1 MAAKK
6 TRVKKASIDKKAAP
20 RVAATTNTPA
30 RNFDRSLWRRMNGQ
44 EGAFQGLQVWHPMD
58 PYSGLQRKEFR
69 SAMTNPYVYRA
80 SRIHTTFT
88 TGQGYTTEIVPRQEE
103 DVPEEQLNDW
113 QRTQTYHVPYFDK
126 EMTAEQIKDKVDI
139 LSDCVQ
145 DQVDK
150 ICNDIDDLF
159 IELEN
164 NFTLSSDT
172 TFTFP

>member
-6 TRVKKASIDKKAAP
+6 SRVKKANVEKKAAP
-20 RVAATTNTPA
+20 KVASTSNAPA

-44 EGAFQGLQVWHPMD
+44 DGTFQGLQVWHPMD

-103 DVPEEQLNDW
+103 DVPEDQLNDW
-113 QRTQTYHVPYFDK
+113 QFLPSFYHFLTVCNNFSYVIISKLIRFHGV
-126 EMTAEQIKDKVDI
+126 TN
-139 LSDCVQ
+139 
-145 DQVDK
+145 K
-150 ICNDIDDLF
+150 INMVFYWLVIVSIIHCFLF
-159 IELEN
+159 IKHVY
-164 NFTLSSDT
+164 
-172 TFTFP
+172 